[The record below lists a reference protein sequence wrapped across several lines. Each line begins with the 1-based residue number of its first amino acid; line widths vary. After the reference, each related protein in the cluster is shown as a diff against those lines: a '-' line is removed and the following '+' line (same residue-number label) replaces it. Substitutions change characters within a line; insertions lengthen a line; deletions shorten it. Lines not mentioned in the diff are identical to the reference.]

1 MPGDGMRRVTVGTVI
16 PSLDHKDTMMNQE
29 DLPDLLRDA
38 AVRATTAVGLAG
50 IGVIHAVDAVGKWSE
65 TRYMFWM
72 YMALI
77 AASVV
82 TAAAVLLSRSRLPLL
97 GATGLAAS
105 AALGYVLSR
114 TTGLPNATEDIGNW
128 TEPLGLASL
137 FVEGSVIALVL
148 GTLTAPRLEG
158 RGRALTAR

>member
-16 PSLDHKDTMMNQE
+16 PSVDPKDIIMNQE

-77 AASVV
+77 AASVL

-97 GATGLAAS
+97 AAAGLAAS

-137 FVEGSVIALVL
+137 FVEGTLIALVL
-148 GTLTAPRLEG
+148 GTLAAPRLES

>member
-1 MPGDGMRRVTVGTVI
+1 MHDSHT
-16 PSLDHKDTMMNQE
+16 
-29 DLPDLLRDA
+29 DLLRDA

-50 IGVIHAVDAVGKWSE
+50 IGVIHTLDAVGKWSE

-77 AASVV
+77 AASLV
-82 TAAAVLLSRSRLPLL
+82 TAGAVLLSRSRLPLL
-97 GATGLAAS
+97 AAAGLAAA

-114 TTGLPNATEDIGNW
+114 TTGLPQATGDIGNW

-137 FVEGSVIALVL
+137 FVEGSVIALVAAAQV
-148 GTLTAPRLEG
+148 GVRG
-158 RGRALTAR
+158 GRAPVPVTG

>member
-1 MPGDGMRRVTVGTVI
+1 
-16 PSLDHKDTMMNQE
+16 MMQQH

-50 IGVIHAVDAVGKWSE
+50 IGVIHALDAVGKWSE

-77 AASVV
+77 VASVA
-82 TAAAVLLSRSRLPLL
+82 TAGAVLLSRSRVPLL
-97 GATGLAAS
+97 GAAGLAAG

-114 TTGLPNATEDIGNW
+114 TTGLPNATGDIGNW

-137 FVEGSVIALVL
+137 FVEGSVIAVVMGALI
-148 GTLTAPRLEG
+148 APRVEG
-158 RGRALTAR
+158 RRTAILAR

>member
-1 MPGDGMRRVTVGTVI
+1 VPTHGTARVTVLSMTH
-16 PSLDHKDTMMNQE
+16 SLTQDTTME
-29 DLPDLLRDA
+29 ARLTDLVRDA
-38 AVRATTAVGLAG
+38 SVRATTAVGLAG

-65 TRYMFWM
+65 TRYVFWM

-97 GATGLAAS
+97 GAAGLAAG

-114 TTGLPNATEDIGNW
+114 TTGLPNASGDIGNW

-137 FVEGSVIALVL
+137 FVEGSVIAVALGALV
-148 GTLTAPRLEG
+148 TPRSEH
-158 RGRALTAR
+158 RASALQAR

>member
-1 MPGDGMRRVTVGTVI
+1 MPADGAPPVTVGALM
-16 PSLDHKDTMMNQE
+16 PSPDKDLMMNQE

-50 IGVIHAVDAVGKWSE
+50 IGVIHALDAVGKWSE

-77 AASVV
+77 AGSVV
-82 TAAAVLLSRSRLPLL
+82 TAGGVLLSRSRLPLL
-97 GATGLAAS
+97 GAAGLAAG

-114 TTGLPNATEDIGNW
+114 TTGLPNATGDIGNW

-137 FVEGSVIALVL
+137 FVEGSVIAVVMGALI
-148 GTLTAPRLEG
+148 APRVEG
-158 RGRALTAR
+158 RQTAVVAR

>member
-1 MPGDGMRRVTVGTVI
+1 MPADGAAPVMVGSLV
-16 PSLDHKDTMMNQE
+16 PSPDKDMMMYHE

-38 AVRATTAVGLAG
+38 AVRATTAVGLAA
-50 IGVIHAVDAVGKWSE
+50 IGVIHALDAVGKWSE

-82 TAAAVLLSRSRLPLL
+82 TAGAVLLSRSRLPLL
-97 GATGLAAS
+97 AAAGVAAS
-105 AALGYVLSR
+105 AFFGYVLSR
-114 TTGLPNATEDIGNW
+114 TTGLPNATGDIGNW

-137 FVEGSVIALVL
+137 IVEGSIVAVVL
-148 GTLTAPRLEG
+148 AAFAAP
-158 RGRALTAR
+158 TARGPVALPAR

>member
-1 MPGDGMRRVTVGTVI
+1 MAAAPTLSAMI
-16 PSLDHKDTMMNQE
+16 DTTTS
-29 DLPDLLRDA
+29 PDLHPAVRDA

-50 IGVIHAVDAVGKWSE
+50 IATIHAVDAVGKWSE

-77 AASVV
+77 AASLV
-82 TAAAVLLSRSRLPLL
+82 TAAAVLLSRSARLPL
-97 GATGLAAS
+97 AAAAGLAAS

-114 TTGLPNATEDIGNW
+114 TTGLPDATGDIGNW

-137 FVEGSVIALVL
+137 VVEGSVVATVAGVL
-148 GTLTAPRLEG
+148 GT
-158 RGRALTAR
+158 

>member
-1 MPGDGMRRVTVGTVI
+1 MDSR
-16 PSLDHKDTMMNQE
+16 

-50 IGVIHAVDAVGKWSE
+50 VAIIHAIDGVDKWSE

-77 AASVV
+77 VASII
-82 TAAAVLLSRSRLPLL
+82 TAGAVLMSRSRLPLL
-97 GATGLAAS
+97 AAAGVAAS
-105 AALGYVLSR
+105 AFAGYVLSR
-114 TTGLPNATEDIGNW
+114 TTGLPNATGDIGNW

-137 FVEGSVIALVL
+137 IVEGSIVAVVL
-148 GTLTAPRLEG
+148 GTFTAPTGPRHV
-158 RGRALTAR
+158 ALPAR

>member
-1 MPGDGMRRVTVGTVI
+1 MPVDGARPATVVSVI
-16 PSLDHKDTMMNQE
+16 PSPDKDIMMNQQ

-50 IGVIHAVDAVGKWSE
+50 IGVLHAVDAVGKWSE

-77 AASVV
+77 AASLV
-82 TAAAVLLSRSRLPLL
+82 TAAGVLLSRSRLALA
-97 GATGLAAS
+97 GAAGRAAS

-114 TTGLPNATEDIGNW
+114 TTGLPNATGDIGNW
-128 TEPLGLASL
+128 PEPLGLASL
-137 FVEGSVIALVL
+137 FVEGSVIAVVL
-148 GTLTAPRLEG
+148 GALAAPRLEG
-158 RGRALTAR
+158 RQTAAAAR